1 MNVAN
6 MTETAI
12 SHGFAAGFQFIA
24 AAELGEFGIGV
35 SRLAFGASD

>member
-12 SHGFAAGFQFIA
+12 SHGFAAGFQSI
-24 AAELGEFGIGV
+24 AAELGESGIGV
-35 SRLAFGASD
+35 WRFGA